1 MRYTQEDSSDN
12 LRNQKLASPDLAKC
26 MQTADNLEQQV
37 SLKYL
42 SGLSHSEFGKV

>member
-12 LRNQKLASPDLAKC
+12 LRNQKLASLDLAKC